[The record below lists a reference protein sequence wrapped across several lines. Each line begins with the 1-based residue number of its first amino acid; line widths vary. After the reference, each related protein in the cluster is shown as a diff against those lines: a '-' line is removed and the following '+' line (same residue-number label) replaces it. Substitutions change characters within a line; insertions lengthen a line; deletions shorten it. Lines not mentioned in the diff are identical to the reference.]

1 MKRKMKNETMGINPM
16 SKNDLAAL
24 LKETKE
30 TLATDVKVD
39 GNNRSF
45 GVVDLWNMQKRQR
58 TSINMRRSIALS

>member
-1 MKRKMKNETMGINPM
+1 MKNETMGINPM
-16 SKNDLAAL
+16 SKNDLKHL

-30 TLATDVKVD
+30 TLATDAKVD

-58 TSINMRRSIALS
+58 TSISMRRSIALS